1 MHVIISAIKFDEKV
15 TNFGVI
21 IFIQLGEI
29 VGKASG
35 GGGRTPSPAWIGLK
49 GSGDSPLVI

>member
-1 MHVIISAIKFDEKV
+1 MHVIISAIKFDENSPI

-29 VGKASG
+29 VEK
-35 GGGRTPSPAWIGLK
+35 
-49 GSGDSPLVI
+49 